1 MTRPRSLALLLV
13 LVTLLAPACQKQAAD
28 GDAAKDGDTPAADSE
43 HPAGT
48 LAVLDGAPITT
59 DAIFRT
65 PELRDY
71 LIRVRNQMIDME
83 LTRAE
88 FEKQGLKIED
98 AEFAQQKEIFYRQ
111 VGMVPTAD
119 QTAEQVFA
127 AQFLAPRN
135 MTAESFDKLFRAQ
148 HMATALVLK
157 EHPITDAELQT
168 VWKEF
173 PKDQAVQRFGDLFN
187 WTKPEDVTFES
198 AKPLLEDIQAQQ
210 QVSDHQQA
218 LSQRLGDEARAAS
231 RLEIHR
237 LPSEVLPESVA
248 PAVEGVAAQAPAAG
262 ADFTP
267 DPVAFV
273 MDGKEYPWTQVLEEF
288 PDRNFVDQIYRSV
301 VQNAVLAALWE
312 ESEQTLPE
320 GEVAKEMGR
329 MKESAGS
336 EQEYRAGL
344 AQDNTTEA
352 ELEATMTQ
360 FLQLRQL
367 LSAAFP
373 VTDEEVSQQFQQ
385 LSPED
390 RERLAEQEGIADPKA
405 ATFEQLK
412 EPLRKQMEGM
422 KGAQSREPWIAEQM
436 QKLIA
441 DGRLEIVDPRVAPP
455 EPAVVP
461 GMPQGAPP
469 APDGAVPPT
478 PQGNGAPPDG
488 E

>member
-1 MTRPRSLALLLV
+1 
-13 LVTLLAPACQKQAAD
+13 
-28 GDAAKDGDTPAADSE
+28 
-43 HPAGT
+43 
-48 LAVLDGAPITT
+48 
-59 DAIFRT
+59 
-65 PELRDY
+65 
-71 LIRVRNQMIDME
+71 
-83 LTRAE
+83 
-88 FEKQGLKIED
+88 
-98 AEFAQQKEIFYRQ
+98 
-111 VGMVPTAD
+111 
-119 QTAEQVFA
+119 
-127 AQFLAPRN
+127 
-135 MTAESFDKLFRAQ
+135 
-148 HMATALVLK
+148 
-157 EHPITDAELQT
+157 
-168 VWKEF
+168 
-173 PKDQAVQRFGDLFN
+173 
-187 WTKPEDVTFES
+187 
-198 AKPLLEDIQAQQ
+198 
-210 QVSDHQQA
+210 
-218 LSQRLGDEARAAS
+218 
-231 RLEIHR
+231 
-237 LPSEVLPESVA
+237 
-248 PAVEGVAAQAPAAG
+248 
-262 ADFTP
+262 
-267 DPVAFV
+267 
-273 MDGKEYPWTQVLEEF
+273 
-288 PDRNFVDQIYRSV
+288 
-301 VQNAVLAALWE
+301 
-312 ESEQTLPE
+312 
-320 GEVAKEMGR
+320 